1 MIILDST
8 ACIDYLEGDNDLKK
22 LLDSFIDII
31 GITTISVYE
40 IFIGLEKT
48 KRKRSESRYNDLM
61 KNWNNLISNMQIL
74 SLGIKEAMRSAEIFD
89 QLSSEGQLIED
100 NDILIAGIMR
110 SYSINKIVTRNS
122 RHFNRIKDIEV
133 ITY

>member
-8 ACIDYLEGDNDLKK
+8 ACIDYLEGNEDLKK
-22 LLDSFIDII
+22 LLDSLIDII

>member
-8 ACIDYLEGDNDLKK
+8 AFIDYLEGNEDLKN
-22 LLDSFIDII
+22 LLDSLIDII
-31 GITTISVYE
+31 GITTVSVYE

-74 SLGIKEAMRSAEIFD
+74 SLGIKEVMKSAEIFD

-110 SYSINKIVTRNS
+110 SHSINKIVTRNS

>member
-8 ACIDYLEGDNDLKK
+8 ACIDYLEGNEDLKN
-22 LLDSFIDII
+22 LLDSLIDII
-31 GITTISVYE
+31 GITTVSVYE

-74 SLGIKEAMRSAEIFD
+74 SLGIKEVMKSAEIFD

-110 SYSINKIVTRNS
+110 SHSINKIVTRNS